1 MKHLFCFLHNLITG
15 PPVQEMICAVINPVA
30 GRKPPASNVILH
42 GVAGT
47 SLVPEFSGATYAV
60 QFDRAVKTGRWTTL
74 PDNLLN
80 PDVPGPLA
88 QRLVFKPQRK
98 ARGQR
103 FGIFASQ
110 LYQTNGRDVGH
121 VFSEALCV
129 AQENSSELHMDQK
142 LFLRSQKKK
151 KNFYRCS
158 H

>member
-1 MKHLFCFLHNLITG
+1 
-15 PPVQEMICAVINPVA
+15 MICAVINPVA

-151 KNFYRCS
+151 KKLL
-158 H
+158 